1 MTLISAWRQIKLA
14 DALAGH
20 RRLYDQSAT
29 GFQNIQ
35 LANLNIAWRKS
46 LALSPW
52 ARALREHHH
61 LPEQFADWSDFQ
73 ARVPVMDKNDLRAVL
88 DGAEGPFPKAQW
100 RSTGGSTAQPL
111 RFPVFDSETR
121 AAGLD
126 IWLGRERLGI
136 APADPLFLIWG
147 HSHLFGVGWRGKVNA
162 LRRQISDAAL
172 GYTRWSAYQLSPQDL
187 RRAGDTLLSSRAR
200 YVIGYASALDRF
212 ARANQDRAADFAR
225 LKLKAVIATA
235 EGFPRD
241 DSRETVSTVLGC
253 PVAMEYGAVETG
265 PMAYQGLTGEGYQV
279 FWAHHRLELGPAGE
293 LIVTSLFPRA
303 LPLLRY
309 AVGDLAAS
317 DEAGPGLTWLTG
329 IGGRCNDAVPLP
341 DGSPI
346 HSEAFTHVV
355 RDTPGVLAYQIVRH
369 GPGAWP
375 SIRYEAV
382 APVSEE
388 ALAGLRRRLGLIAPG
403 LADIVVE
410 RVQSLPT
417 SVAGKHRMVVDAG
430 EPR

>member
-1 MTLISAWRQIKLA
+1 MTLISAWRQFKLA

-20 RRLYDQSAT
+20 RHLYDRGAAGLQD
-29 GFQNIQ
+29 IQ
-35 LANLNIAWRKS
+35 LANLNQAWSRS

-52 ARALREHHH
+52 ARALRDRHR
-61 LPEQFADWSDFQ
+61 LPDRFADWAEFG
-73 ARVPVMDKNDLRAVL
+73 ALVPVMDKTDLRAAL
-88 DGAEGPFPKAQW
+88 DGAAGPFPKAQW

-111 RFPVFDSETR
+111 RFPVFDSEAR
-121 AAGLD
+121 AASLD

-147 HSHLFGVGWRGKVNA
+147 HSHLFGAGWRGRVNA
-162 LRRQISDAAL
+162 LRRQVSDAAL
-172 GYTRWSAYQLSPQDL
+172 GYTRWSAYQLSPDDL
-187 RRAGDTLLSSRAR
+187 RRAGDRLLASRAR

-212 ARANQDRAADFAR
+212 ARANQDRAAAFAR
-225 LKLKAVIATA
+225 LKLKAAVATA

-241 DSRETVSTVLGC
+241 DSRQTLSAVLGC

-265 PMAYQGLTGEGYQV
+265 PMAYEGLAGDGYAV

-317 DEAGPGLTWLTG
+317 DETGPGLTRLTA

-375 SIRYEAV
+375 SIRYEAASV
-382 APVSEE
+382 VDET

-403 LADIVVE
+403 LADIAIE
-410 RVQSLPT
+410 RVESLPA
-417 SVAGKHRMVVDAG
+417 SVAGKHRMVVDAD
-430 EPR
+430 EPG